1 MVWAEGARIGFNLC
15 FVKVIMRDYRFA
27 SMAEISR
34 LRGAAFDSFMPYF
47 LGRRWGCGRPPSD
60 TLQLFLIL
68 EPFKGKALLRFVLS
82 SAIGVCSV
90 SFG

>member
-1 MVWAEGARIGFNLC
+1 MAWAEGARIGFNLC
-15 FVKVIMRDYRFA
+15 FVKVIMKDYRFA

-34 LRGAAFDSFMPYF
+34 LK
-47 LGRRWGCGRPPSD
+47 RRPLRLIYAIFFGPQVGLRSPPLD

-68 EPFKGKALLRFVLS
+68 FKGKALLRFVLS
-82 SAIGVCSV
+82 SPIDVCSA

>member
-1 MVWAEGARIGFNLC
+1 MAWAEGARIGFNLC
-15 FVKVIMRDYRFA
+15 FVKVIMKDYRFA

-34 LRGAAFDSFMPYF
+34 LK
-47 LGRRWGCGRPPSD
+47 RRPLRLIYAIFFGPQVGLRSPPLD

-82 SAIGVCSV
+82 SPIGVCSV